1 MPRVLLCAVFAA
13 ALLTT
18 GCASTSDFKALQD
31 QVTTLQADVSR
42 AQTTADQASQDA
54 SDARRMAEAA
64 QTQTMQT
71 DEKIDRM
78 FKKSMYK

>member
-18 GCASTSDFKALQD
+18 GCASTSDMKTMQD
-31 QVTTLQADVSR
+31 QIATLQADVSR

-54 SDARRMAEAA
+54 SDARRMAEDA
-64 QTQTMQT
+64 QTQSMQT

>member
-13 ALLTT
+13 VLLTT
-18 GCASTSDFKALQD
+18 GCASTSDVKALQD
-31 QVTTLQADVSR
+31 QVTTLQSDVSR
-42 AQTTADQASQDA
+42 AQATADQASQDA